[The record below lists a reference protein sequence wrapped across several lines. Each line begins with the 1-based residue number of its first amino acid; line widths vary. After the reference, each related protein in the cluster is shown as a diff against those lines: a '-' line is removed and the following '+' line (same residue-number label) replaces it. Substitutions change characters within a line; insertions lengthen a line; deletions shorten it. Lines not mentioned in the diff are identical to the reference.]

1 MIVDKNLDLQNKAY
15 RAMVTTDDIGENV
28 GIMNSIL
35 QGFWHKEV
43 VEPPSCSM
51 ANERVSLLKF
61 YRWMF
66 L

>member
-35 QGFWHKEV
+35 QGF
-43 VEPPSCSM
+43 
-51 ANERVSLLKF
+51 
-61 YRWMF
+61 
-66 L
+66 